1 MNRFFLIF
9 LVLFFVACNTD
20 TSTEQQKTSPVKKA
34 ESNTKQ
40 DKEPVSKTKRIVFFG
55 DSLTAGYGLED
66 SNDAFPGLIQQKI
79 DEMGASYKIV
89 NAGNSGE
96 TSAGGLGRIDWI
108 LQQPV
113 DIFVLELGANDGLRG
128 LKAEMAYKNL
138 SDIASKVKTKYPNS
152 KLVIAGMEA
161 PPNLG
166 KEYTSEFRSIFPK
179 LANKYDAK
187 LIPFLLD
194 KVAGVESLNQ
204 ADRIHPTKE
213 GHAIL
218 ADNVWKILK
227 EIL

>member
-1 MNRFFLIF
+1 MLL
-9 LVLFFVACNTD
+9 LVLIFVACNAD
-20 TSTEQQKTSPVKKA
+20 TATEQKNTSV
-34 ESNTKQ
+34 TKQ
-40 DKEPVSKTKRIVFFG
+40 VEAKPKQEKQTANKTKRIVFFG

-79 DEMGASYKIV
+79 DALDVSYKII

-96 TSAGGLGRIDWI
+96 TTAGGLGRIDWI

-113 DIFVLELGANDGLRG
+113 DIFVLELGGNDGLRG
-128 LKAEMAYKNL
+128 LDAEMAYKNL
-138 SDIASKVKTKYPNS
+138 SDIASKVKTKYPDA

-166 KEYTSEFRSIFPK
+166 KEYTRQFRSIFPK

-194 KVAGVESLNQ
+194 KVAGVEALNQ

-213 GHAIL
+213 GHQIL

-227 EIL
+227 DIL